1 VSAAVLAVARHAHG
15 YGDRVSEQ
23 PTAPATPAE
32 DSGAAPLAPV
42 DVDGVRAVTIGTILW
57 AVALIALLPFTDT
70 LRDDGHLWWIGT
82 CAVGV
87 LLGLSGLGYTV
98 RRRNRLRRRD
108 G

>member
-1 VSAAVLAVARHAHG
+1 MSAAVLAVARHAHG

-57 AVALIALLPFTDT
+57 VVALIALLPFTDT
-70 LRDDGHLWWIGT
+70 LQDDGHLWWIGT